1 MSNWTIL
8 IIQGSAHLI
17 DLDSK
22 ITEIDGFGSFPTK
35 ILQDYNLNEEFEIF
49 DTKVKMVNSVQSD
62 LQSNLRR
69 GPQIIS
75 PKDIAWL
82 SSSCLVPTDLPIL
95 SAIF

>member
-22 ITEIDGFGSFPTK
+22 ITEIDGFGRFPTK

-49 DTKVKMVNSVQSD
+49 DTNV
-62 LQSNLRR
+62 
-69 GPQIIS
+69 
-75 PKDIAWL
+75 
-82 SSSCLVPTDLPIL
+82 
-95 SAIF
+95 